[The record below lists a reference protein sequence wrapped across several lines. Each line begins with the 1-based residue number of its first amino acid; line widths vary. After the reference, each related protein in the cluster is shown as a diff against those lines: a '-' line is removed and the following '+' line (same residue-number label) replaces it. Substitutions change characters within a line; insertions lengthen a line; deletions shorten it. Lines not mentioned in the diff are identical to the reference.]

1 MFTKSSAFYD
11 AIYAAMGKD
20 YAREAQQLDTII
32 QEHKRSS
39 GNRLLD
45 VACGTGA
52 HLAELRHAY
61 EVEGLDLDAHM
72 LKIAKRRCP
81 GVRFHHVDMVTFDLG
96 QHYDVVI
103 CMFSSI
109 GYAKTAPR
117 LRKTLR
123 TMRKHVLPGGLVI
136 VEPWLKPE
144 VFRPGHISAVFVDQP
159 DLKIARMNTTAL
171 KDGVSVLDFHYLVT
185 TLKGIAHFTEHHE
198 LGLYT
203 HDDYLAAYRRNG
215 LEVLYE
221 PEGPMGRGLYIGLRP
236 LL

>member
-1 MFTKSSAFYD
+1 MFTKSTAFYD

-20 YAREAQQLDTII
+20 YAREAQQLHAII
-32 QEHKRSS
+32 QEHKRSP

-52 HLAELRHAY
+52 HLAELRNTY

-81 GVRFHHVDMVTFDLG
+81 GVTFHRTDMVNFDLG
-96 QHYDVVI
+96 RHYDVVI

-109 GYAKTAPR
+109 GYAKTVPR

-159 DLKIARMNTTAL
+159 DLKIARMNTSTL
-171 KDGVSVLDFHYLVT
+171 KDGVSVLNFHYLVT

-203 HDDYLAAYRRNG
+203 HDDYLAAYRKNG

-221 PEGPMGRGLYIGLRP
+221 SEGPMGRGLYIGLRP

>member
-20 YAREAQQLDTII
+20 YAREAQQLNTII
-32 QEHKRSS
+32 QEHKRSP
-39 GNRLLD
+39 GKRLLD

-61 EVEGLDLDAHM
+61 EVEGLDLDARM
-72 LKIAKRRCP
+72 LKIARRRCP
-81 GVRFHHVDMVTFDLG
+81 GVTFYHADMVNFDVG
-96 QHYDVVI
+96 RHYDVVI

-109 GYAKTAPR
+109 GYAKTVPR
-117 LRKTLR
+117 LRKALR

-159 DLKIARMNTTAL
+159 DLKIARMNTT
-171 KDGVSVLDFHYLVT
+171 KIRDRVSVLNFHYLVA
-185 TLKGIAHFTEHHE
+185 TLKGIAHFTEYHE

-203 HDDYLAAYRRNG
+203 HDDYLAAYRKTG